1 MGEDGNNEEDV
12 VTMQAWTLAMGL
24 GCGVLAHMA
33 SRIFSRSWSREVAGN
48 RSQLE
53 DMMNFPFSMDN
64 KMVLVVRTDLQM
76 GKGKIAAQ
84 CAHAAVDL
92 YKKALV
98 KTPDLVKQWETFGQA
113 KVTLKAPEGGE
124 DALISLQK
132 QAKEIGLC
140 AVIIHDAGR
149 TQIASGTATV
159 LGIGPGPSSVID
171 NVS

>member
-1 MGEDGNNEEDV
+1 
-12 VTMQAWTLAMGL
+12 MQAWTLAMGL

-76 GKGKIAAQ
+76 GKGKVAAQ

-92 YKKALV
+92 YKKSLV
-98 KTPDLVKQWETFGQA
+98 KCPKLVRQWETFGQA
-113 KVTLKAPEGGE
+113 KITLKGKIIDFTLRG
-124 DALISLQK
+124 
-132 QAKEIGLC
+132 AKRAEF
-140 AVIIHDAGR
+140 
-149 TQIASGTATV
+149 
-159 LGIGPGPSSVID
+159 
-171 NVS
+171 

>member
-1 MGEDGNNEEDV
+1 MLINNNKHYIDATLDVNFYSEDGNNEEDV

-76 GKGKIAAQ
+76 GKGKVAAQ
-84 CAHAAVDL
+84 CAHGAVDL
-92 YKKALV
+92 YKKSLV
-98 KTPDLVKQWETFGQA
+98 KCPKLVRQWETFGQA
-113 KVTLKAPEGGE
+113 KITLKGNIIDFTLRG
-124 DALISLQK
+124 
-132 QAKEIGLC
+132 AKRAEF
-140 AVIIHDAGR
+140 
-149 TQIASGTATV
+149 
-159 LGIGPGPSSVID
+159 
-171 NVS
+171 